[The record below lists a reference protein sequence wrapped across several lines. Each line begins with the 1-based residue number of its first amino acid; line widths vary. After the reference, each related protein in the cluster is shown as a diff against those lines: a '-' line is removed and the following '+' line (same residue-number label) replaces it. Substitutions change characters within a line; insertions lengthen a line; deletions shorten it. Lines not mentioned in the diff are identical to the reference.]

1 MVAMLS
7 VLARLSVRVIKTT
20 LKTAILALK
29 FYFGV
34 ARVFRLAPSSLK
46 IRQFVSSSVPREMLF
61 QYGVATPGVG
71 KTTCLKELC
80 GWIAEANLLDGGY
93 SPAFTQR
100 LDVTLSNGLV
110 FYSNFKESPPYIKEY
125 QYCVRNVTVLA
136 ARMLYAT
143 FGGKYIRSSNF

>member
-7 VLARLSVRVIKTT
+7 ALARLSVRVIKTT
-20 LKTAILALK
+20 LKSTILALT

-34 ARVFRLAPSSLK
+34 ARVFRRAPSSLK
-46 IRQFVSSSVPREMLF
+46 IRQFLSSSVPREMLF

-110 FYSNFKESPPYIKEY
+110 STPTSRRAPLTS
-125 QYCVRNVTVLA
+125 RNTSTA
-136 ARMLYAT
+136 CAT
-143 FGGKYIRSSNF
+143 